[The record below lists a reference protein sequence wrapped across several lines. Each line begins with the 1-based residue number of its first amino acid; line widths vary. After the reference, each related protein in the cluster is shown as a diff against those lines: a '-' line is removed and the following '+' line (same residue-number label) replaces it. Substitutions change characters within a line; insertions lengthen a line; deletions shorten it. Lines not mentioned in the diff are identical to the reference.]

1 MYFSPA
7 QLAMRSSIIARVG
20 VLLIGLAPASV
31 PAQAAATSDAVLRG
45 LDGLASHYGTIAHQI
60 WDFAELGY
68 QEVKS
73 SALLQEEL
81 TKAGFAVEPGVADIP
96 TAFIASFG
104 SGSPVIAIL
113 GEFDALPG
121 LSQAAEPEKRP
132 LIEGGSGHACGHHLF
147 GTASTAAAI
156 AVKGWMQENR
166 IKGTLRFYGT
176 PAEEGG
182 SGKVYMVRKGL
193 FRDVD
198 AVVAWHPGDR
208 NQVDANSTLAN
219 ISAKFRFRGVS
230 SHAAAAPE
238 RGRSALDGVE
248 AMTHM
253 VNMLREHVPQET
265 RIHYVITAGGRAPNV
280 IPDFAEVFLYARHND
295 MRVLDG
301 IWERILAASRGA
313 AMGTGTT
320 VEHETIGAV
329 YNVLPNEYLG
339 RVQEK
344 NLRRVGGVTYS
355 AEDKAFAERIRASM
369 TGELIP
375 LGSEATVLPW
385 TGGTVDPASTDVGDV
400 SWTVPTV
407 QLSAATWVPGTAAHT
422 WQAVAAGGTAIG
434 ARGMMVAAKTMTLTA
449 MDLFTVPS
457 HIVKAR
463 AEFNS
468 RRGANFVYSTR
479 LDREKPA
486 LDYRK

>member
-1 MYFSPA
+1 MRRAFRPVRAALLVLAVVPLAGVAQSPA
-7 QLAMRSSIIARVG
+7 GEG
-20 VLLIGLAPASV
+20 VLRS
-31 PAQAAATSDAVLRG
+31 
-45 LDGLASHYGTIAHQI
+45 LDGKAGHYAAIAQQI
-60 WDFAELGY
+60 WSFAELGY
-68 QEVKS
+68 QEARS
-73 SALLQEEL
+73 SGLLQEAL
-81 TKAGFAVEPGVADIP
+81 SKAGFRVERGIADMP
-96 TAFIASFG
+96 TAFVATWG
-104 SGSPVIAIL
+104 SGKPVIAIL

-132 LIEGGSGHACGHHLF
+132 LVEGGSGHGCGHHLF

-156 AVKGWMQENR
+156 AVKEWMQANSV
-166 IKGTLRFYGT
+166 KGTLRFFGT

-193 FRDVD
+193 FSDVD

-208 NQVDANSTLAN
+208 NQADANSTLAN
-219 ISAKFRFRGVS
+219 ISAKFRFHGVS

-253 VNMLREHVPQET
+253 INLLREHVPQET

-280 IPDFAEVFLYARHND
+280 VPDFAELFVYARHND

-301 IWERILAASRGA
+301 IWGRIIDASKGA

-320 VEHETIGAV
+320 VDQETIGAV
-329 YNVLPNEYLG
+329 YNVLPNEYLA

-344 NLRRVGGVTYS
+344 NLKRVGGITYTS
-355 AEDKAFAERIRASM
+355 EERAFAERIRKTM
-369 TGELIP
+369 TGELLP
-375 LGSEATVLPW
+375 LGSEATVIPW
-385 TGGTVDPASTDVGDV
+385 TTVSVDPASTDVGDV

-407 QLSAATWVPGTAAHT
+407 QLSAATWVPGTAAHS
-422 WQAVAAGGTAIG
+422 WQAVAAGGTSIG
-434 ARGMMVAAKTMTLTA
+434 AKGMMVAAKTMTLTT
-449 MDLFTVPS
+449 MDLFTDPS
-457 HIVKAR
+457 HIAKAK
-463 AEFNS
+463 AEFDQ
-468 RRGANFVYSTR
+468 RRGTGFVYRTR

-486 LDYRK
+486 LDYRR